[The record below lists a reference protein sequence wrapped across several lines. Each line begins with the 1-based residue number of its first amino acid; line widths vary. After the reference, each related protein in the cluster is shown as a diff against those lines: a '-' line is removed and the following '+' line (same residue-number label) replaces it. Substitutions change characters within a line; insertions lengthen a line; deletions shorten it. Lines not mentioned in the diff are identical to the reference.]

1 MVIALKDEENMSLE
15 LNYYLDLLDE
25 QGASQMADYCEA
37 DVPSQIGKTAF
48 ITGANTGIGYDTARV
63 LAERGAK
70 VLLGCRTEGRAL
82 EAINR
87 IKGKAPDA
95 ELKWIEL
102 DLADLSSIKAAAEI
116 VNREPALDI
125 LVNNAG
131 VMVPPRTLTEDGF
144 ELQFGVNHLGHFALT
159 GQILQKLMQTKKAR
173 IVNVSSNAH
182 KGGEI
187 FYDDLNAEENYSR
200 IKRYQM
206 SKFANILFTYRL
218 QTLLEQASSDTISVA
233 CHPGGS
239 ATELGRHIPLPLSIL
254 LAPLSLIMNS
264 SAEGALPTLMAA
276 THSGVSGADYF
287 GPMKW
292 AEMAHS
298 AHKVNTDPSSRDQDN
313 AKRLWDL
320 SEELTNVKFEFGE
333 LE

>member
-1 MVIALKDEENMSLE
+1 
-15 LNYYLDLLDE
+15 
-25 QGASQMADYCEA
+25 MADYSET
-37 DVPSQIGKTAF
+37 DVPSQIGKTALV
-48 ITGANTGIGYDTARV
+48 TGANTGIGYDTARV

-70 VLLGCRTEGRAL
+70 VLLGCRTEERAL

-87 IKGKAPDA
+87 IKEKTPNA
-95 ELKWIEL
+95 ELKWVEL

-116 VNREPALDI
+116 VNEEPRLDI

-131 VMVPPRTLTEDGF
+131 VMVPPRTLTRDGF

-159 GQILQKLMQTKKAR
+159 GQVLQKLRKTEKAR

-187 FYDDLNAEENYSR
+187 FYDDLNAEKNYSR

-206 SKFANILFTYRL
+206 SKFANILFTYHL
-218 QTLLEQASSDTISVA
+218 QKLLEQTASDTISVA

-239 ATELGRHIPLPLSIL
+239 ATELGRHIPLAFSIL

-264 SAEGALPTLMAA
+264 SEEGALPTLMAA
-276 THSGVSGADYF
+276 THDDVSGADYF

-292 AEMAHS
+292 GEMAHS
-298 AHKVNTDPSSRDQDN
+298 AHKVKTDPSSRDQNN
-313 AKRLWDL
+313 AKRLWDI
-320 SEELTNVKFEFGE
+320 SEELTSVKFEFGE